1 MPEKNENIPILL
13 LAEDDEDDYLLAR
26 DALAEARFHCRLLR
40 VKNGE
45 ELLDYLHRKG
55 AFENPREFPLP
66 DLILLDLNMPKKD
79 GRRAL
84 SEIKSHSTLR
94 LTPVVILTTS
104 QNHDDV
110 LQCYDLGANAFIR
123 KPAHFDRIV
132 EMMKALKKFWF
143 ETAELPQISP

>member
-1 MPEKNENIPILL
+1 MPSNPNDLPLVL

-26 DALAEARFHCRLLR
+26 EALAEAKFNCQLIR

-45 ELLDYLHRKG
+45 ELLDYLLRKG
-55 AFENPREFPLP
+55 SFENPKDSPQP

-84 SEIKSHSTLR
+84 DEIKTHPKLR

-104 QNHDDV
+104 QNQDDV

-123 KPAHFDRIV
+123 KPAHFDQIV
-132 EMMKALKKFWF
+132 KMMVALKKFWF
-143 ETAELPQISP
+143 ETVELP

>member
-1 MPEKNENIPILL
+1 MPEKRENLPTVL

-26 DALAEARFHCRLLR
+26 DALAEVCFHCRLFR

-55 AFENPREFPLP
+55 NFENPKEFPLP

-84 SEIKSHSTLR
+84 SEIKSHPNLR
-94 LTPVVILTTS
+94 LMPVVILTTS

-110 LQCYDLGANAFIR
+110 LQCYELGANAFIR
-123 KPAHFDRIV
+123 K
-132 EMMKALKKFWF
+132 
-143 ETAELPQISP
+143 